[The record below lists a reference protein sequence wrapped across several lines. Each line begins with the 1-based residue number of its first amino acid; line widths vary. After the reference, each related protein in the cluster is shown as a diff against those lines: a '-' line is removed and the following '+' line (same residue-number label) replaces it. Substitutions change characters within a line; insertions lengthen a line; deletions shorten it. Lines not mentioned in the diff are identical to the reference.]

1 MNAKSTTKHL
11 CVFLGASAGTERLRQ
26 SARDFGRA
34 AAAHNVVIVYGGC
47 STGLMGALADGAL
60 DAGGQVIGVLPEN
73 LRHRE
78 PGHPRLTRLEVVTDL
93 VVRKRR
99 MSDLSDAFVALP
111 GGYGTL
117 DELFEVLTDRVVG
130 VHEKPV
136 GLLDVDGYFDP
147 LLAFLDRAVA
157 EGLLAP
163 GERARIKPEPSP
175 DALLRAMFGG

>member
-1 MNAKSTTKHL
+1 MKHV
-11 CVFLGASAGTERLRQ
+11 CVFLGASSGTPRLHDA
-26 SARDFGRA
+26 ARAFGGALARRGMS
-34 AAAHNVVIVYGGC
+34 VVYGGC

-60 DAGGQVIGVLPEN
+60 ADRGTVIGVLPET

-78 PGHPRLTRLEVVTDL
+78 PGHPRLTRLEIVPDL
-93 VVRKRR
+93 SVRKRR
-99 MSDLSDAFVALP
+99 MAELSDAFVALP

-130 VHEKPV
+130 VHDKPV

-157 EGLLAP
+157 NGLLPAT
-163 GERARIKPEPSP
+163 ERTRLAGASDA
-175 DALLRAMFGG
+175 DALLDALRSRATERGW